1 MLHTTTSPHLR
12 TPGSAMDTAALQQLG
27 STRVDWRFKGLPP
40 RYEGSTVA
48 ELTSARANLFT
59 DGFTTPVLTLD
70 SDALRHNL
78 ELMARWTAAHGLAFA
93 PHGKTPLA
101 PQLYQRQLGLG
112 AWGITAAMPTHVRM
126 YRAFGVQRV
135 FLANELV
142 DAAALAWLAAELDA
156 DPGFEFVCYVDSQ
169 RGIELM
175 ERELTRAGA
184 RRPLDVVVELGAAGA
199 RTGVRGTGEAVAL
212 AAAVA
217 ASERLRLVGVAGYE
231 GTIRNSDG
239 DRREVTGWLAQLV
252 DLAHRVDA
260 AGLFADTDQVVV
272 SAGGSEHFD
281 LVAEALTAEA
291 LKLSRPVLR
300 LLRSGAYVTHDDLHY
315 AEITP
320 LRSAGPD
327 QRLRPALRLWAQVVS
342 RPEPGLALLNAGKR
356 DAPYDLGL
364 PIPSLVRSA
373 QDGSVRGAT
382 GLSVS
387 ALADQHA
394 FVTVGPGADPQ
405 VGDWVALQLSHPCTA
420 FEKWQLIPEV
430 RADGTVTDYIRT
442 FF

>member
-1 MLHTTTSPHLR
+1 
-12 TPGSAMDTAALQQLG
+12 MDTAALQQLG

-40 RYEGSTVA
+40 RSEGSTVA
-48 ELTSARANLFT
+48 ELTAARVNLFT

-70 SDALRHNL
+70 AGALRHNL
-78 ELMARWTAAHGLAFA
+78 ELMARWTAEHDLALA

-101 PQLYQRQLGLG
+101 PQLYQRQLELG
-112 AWGITAAMPTHVRM
+112 AWGITAAMPSHLRM
-126 YRAFGVQRV
+126 YRAFGVDRI

-156 DPGFEFVCYVDSQ
+156 HPEFEFVCYVDSR

-175 ERELTRAGA
+175 ERALDRAGA
-184 RRPLDVVVELGAAGA
+184 RRRVDVVVELGADGA
-199 RTGVRGTGEAVAL
+199 RTGVRGVEQALELATELATGVAG
-212 AAAVA
+212 
-217 ASERLRLVGVAGYE
+217 SSRLRLVGVAGYE
-231 GTIRNSDG
+231 GTISNADSG
-239 DRREVTGWLAQLV
+239 RREVRDWLAQLV

-260 AGLFADTDQVVV
+260 AGLFADTEQIVV

-281 LVAEALTAEA
+281 LVAEALTARA
-291 LKLSRPVLR
+291 LKLSRPTLR

-320 LRSAGPD
+320 LRSAD
-327 QRLRPALRLWAQVVS
+327 AEQRLLPALRLWAQVVS

-356 DAPYDLGL
+356 DLPYDLGL
-364 PIPSLVRSA
+364 PLPSLVRSA
-373 QDGSVRGAT
+373 EDGGVRAAD
-382 GLSVS
+382 GLSVR

-394 FVTVGPGADPQ
+394 FVTVAPGEAGPR

-430 RADGTVTDYIRT
+430 QTDGTVTDYIRT

>member
-1 MLHTTTSPHLR
+1 
-12 TPGSAMDTAALQQLG
+12 MDTAALQQLG

-40 RYEGSTVA
+40 RSEGSTVA
-48 ELTSARANLFT
+48 ELAASRANLFT

-70 SDALRHNL
+70 SEALWHNL
-78 ELMARWTAAHGLAFA
+78 RLMAGWTEAHGLAFA

-101 PQLYQRQLGLG
+101 PQLYQRQLELG

-142 DAAALAWLAAELDA
+142 DAAALDWLAAELDA
-156 DPGFEFVCYVDSQ
+156 HPDFEFVCYVDSR

-175 ERELTRAGA
+175 EAALERAGG
-184 RRPLDVVVELGAAGA
+184 RRPVDVVVELGADGGRTGA
-199 RTGVRGTGEAVAL
+199 RGLEQALDL

-217 ASERLRLVGVAGYE
+217 ACGRLRLVGASGYE
-231 GTIRNSDG
+231 GPISNSDSS
-239 DRREVTGWLAQLV
+239 RREVRDWLAQLV
-252 DLAHRVDA
+252 ELVHRADA
-260 AGLFADTDQVVV
+260 AGLFDSADRIVV

-281 LVAEALTAEA
+281 LVAEALTADA
-291 LKLSRPVLR
+291 LKLSRPALP

-327 QRLRPALRLWAQVVS
+327 ERLRPALRLWAQVVS

-356 DAPYDLGL
+356 DVPYDLGL

-373 QDGSVRGAT
+373 EDGSVRAADGMT
-382 GLSVS
+382 VR

-394 FVTVGPGADPQ
+394 FVDIDPGAAGPQ

-430 RADGTVTDYIRT
+430 QPDGTVTDYIRT

>member
-1 MLHTTTSPHLR
+1 
-12 TPGSAMDTAALQQLG
+12 MDTAALQQLG

-40 RYEGSTVA
+40 RYQGSTVA
-48 ELTSARANLFT
+48 ELVTAGANLFT

-70 SDALRHNL
+70 SSALRHNL
-78 ELMARWTAAHGLAFA
+78 ELMARWTSDHDLAFA

-101 PQLYQRQLGLG
+101 PQLYQRQLDLG
-112 AWGITAAMPTHVRM
+112 AWGITAAMPSHVRM
-126 YRAFGVQRV
+126 YRAFGVRRI

-156 DPGFEFVCYVDSQ
+156 DPDFGFVCYVDSR

-175 ERELTRAGA
+175 ERELDRVGA
-184 RRPLDVVVELGAAGA
+184 RRRLDVVVELGADGA
-199 RTGVRGTGEAVAL
+199 RTGVRGIEQALEL
-212 AAAVA
+212 AAVVA
-217 ASERLRLVGVAGYE
+217 GSGRLRLVGVAGYE
-231 GTIRNSDG
+231 GTIRNADG
-239 DRREVTGWLAQLV
+239 DRREVRDWLRDLV
-252 DLAHRVDA
+252 ELARRTDA
-260 AGLFADTDQVVV
+260 AGLFADTEQIVV

-281 LVAEALTAEA
+281 LVAEALTADA
-291 LKLSRPVLR
+291 LKLSRPTLR

-320 LRSAGPD
+320 LRSADPE

-356 DAPYDLGL
+356 DLPYDLGL
-364 PIPSLVRSA
+364 PVPSLVRSVE
-373 QDGSVRGAT
+373 DGGVRAAT
-382 GLSVS
+382 GLSVT

-394 FVTVGPGADPQ
+394 FVAVAPGATEPL

-430 RADGTVTDYIRT
+430 QADGTVTDYIRT

>member
-1 MLHTTTSPHLR
+1 
-12 TPGSAMDTAALQQLG
+12 MDTAALQQLG

-40 RYEGSTVA
+40 RSEGSTVA
-48 ELTSARANLFT
+48 ELAAARANLFT

-78 ELMARWTAAHGLAFA
+78 ELMARWTDAHGLAFA

-101 PQLYQRQLGLG
+101 PQLYQRQLDLG
-112 AWGITAAMPTHVRM
+112 AWGITAAMPSHLRM
-126 YRAFGVQRV
+126 YRAFGVPRI

-156 DPGFEFVCYVDSQ
+156 DPGFEFVCYVDSH
-169 RGIELM
+169 RGVELM
-175 ERELTRAGA
+175 ERELARANG
-184 RRPLDVVVELGAAGA
+184 RRPVDVVVELGAAGA
-199 RTGVRGTGEAVAL
+199 RTGVRGAEQAL
-212 AAAVA
+212 ALAEAVA

-231 GTIRNSDG
+231 GTISNSDG
-239 DRREVTGWLAQLV
+239 SRREVSDWLAQLV
-252 DLAHRVDA
+252 GLAHAMDA
-260 AGLFADTDQVVV
+260 AGLFADTGRIVV

-281 LVAEALTAEA
+281 LVAEALTEEA
-291 LKLSRPVLR
+291 LRLSRPTLR

-320 LRSAGPD
+320 LRSAGAG

-342 RPEPGLALLNAGKR
+342 CPEPGRALLNAGKR
-356 DAPYDLGL
+356 DLPYDLGL

-373 QDGSVRGAT
+373 EDGSVRPAT
-382 GLSVS
+382 GLSVR

-430 RADGTVTDYIRT
+430 QADGTVTDYIRT